1 MIVKKSVEKRN
12 YFTIIAILM
21 VRKTP
26 TFFLTSLLLLFAV
39 FLFVQNSDKNT
50 TKSLL
55 TNENIAILTEVK
67 TLLDQNLPTP
77 SGKHMSDSLVHA
89 FVDAYGDQFSEY
101 FSPEELVSFQTM
113 IDGDFEWIGAYV
125 EDSPSGVYISG
136 VLPDSP
142 AQRWGLLPG
151 DIIQS
156 VDNQSIY
163 GKTAN
168 EAVQKIRWPAGTP
181 VVLDVF
187 SSILST
193 KKTVTLLRQKLEIPI
208 ISDELVGDILFIEL
222 FSFNDYSWRDVA
234 KVLEKHKGKY
244 NSLLLD
250 LRNNGGG
257 TLQAAVDVGSLF
269 LAKNRLIATV
279 EGQNTTTHVSA
290 GTEDI
295 KIPLF
300 ILVNGQTASAAE
312 ILVSA
317 LHTHLRAPILG
328 SQTYGKGS
336 VQELFPLSNGGQV
349 KITIAHWKTASGN
362 LLDKVGI
369 KPDTIMLPSPRDIT
383 EGRDIQ
389 REKALEIIKNKYV
402 FPQK

>member
-1 MIVKKSVEKRN
+1 M
-12 YFTIIAILM
+12 TILM
-21 VRKTP
+21 MRKTP

-125 EDSPSGVYISG
+125 EDSPSGVYVSG

-142 AQRWGLLPG
+142 AQKWGLLPG

-156 VDNQSIY
+156 VDNQSMY

-208 ISDELVGDILFIEL
+208 VSDELIDKTLFIEL
-222 FSFNDYSWRDVA
+222 FSFNDYSGQDVA

-244 NSLLLD
+244 TSLILD

-269 LAKNRLIATV
+269 LKKNRLIATI
-279 EGQNTTTHVSA
+279 EGQNTTTYISS
-290 GTEDI
+290 GTEDM
-295 KIPLF
+295 KIPLS

-312 ILVSA
+312 ILASA
-317 LHTHLRAPILG
+317 LHTHLWAPILG

-336 VQELFPLSNGGQV
+336 VQELFPLSNGGQI
-349 KITIAHWKTASGN
+349 KITIAYWKTASGD

-369 KPDTIMLPSPRDIT
+369 KPDTVILPSPVDIT

-389 REKALEIIKNKYV
+389 KEKALEMIKK
-402 FPQK
+402 

>member
-1 MIVKKSVEKRN
+1 M
-12 YFTIIAILM
+12 AIPM
-21 VRKTP
+21 MRKTH
-26 TFFLTSLLLLFAV
+26 TFFWTSILLLLVIF
-39 FLFVQNSDKNT
+39 FFVQNFWQNTPESFFSKDNATIISEAKN
-50 TKSLL
+50 
-55 TNENIAILTEVK
+55 
-67 TLLDQNLPTP
+67 LLDKHLSTP
-77 SGKHMSDSLVHA
+77 SEKHMSDAFIHA
-89 FVDAYGDQFSEY
+89 FVEAYGDQFSEY

-125 EDSPSGVYISG
+125 EDSPSGVYVSG
-136 VLPDSP
+136 VLPGSP
-142 AQRWGLLPG
+142 AQKWGLLPG

-156 VDNQSIY
+156 VGSQSMY

-193 KKTVTLLRQKLEIPI
+193 KKTVTLLREQLEIPI
-208 ISDELVGDILFIEL
+208 ISDELIGDVLFIEL

-244 NSLLLD
+244 NYILLD

-279 EGQNTTTHVSA
+279 EGQNTTTHVST
-290 GTEDI
+290 GTEDM
-295 KIPLF
+295 KTPLF

-312 ILVSA
+312 ILASA
-317 LHTHLRAPILG
+317 LHTNLWAPILG

-336 VQELFPLSNGGQV
+336 VQELFPLSNGGQI
-349 KITIAHWKTASGN
+349 KITIAHWKTASGD

-369 KPDTIMLPSPRDIT
+369 KPDTVILPSPRDIT

-389 REKALEIIKNKYV
+389 KEKALEIITK
-402 FPQK
+402 Q